1 MQINKIIS
9 ISIIIVLFAGFA
21 SFEFYRKSEK
31 VVLGINSPTEFEIDL
46 NGNNVIDDGE
56 TVCVPNLLAFT
67 SDLSANQD
75 EIEKKLNLTNVDA
88 LKLGY
93 LTDIWVENTLLDKNV
108 ILKYTGVTN
117 QNCKFADIYIDGE
130 SFRGKFLN
138 SGFGFDKSF
147 KTNKNFDNNLSKA
160 RKLKLIIL
168 NHKSNKYHTLDCKYG
183 LIAHDAIIIP
193 ERQKPEGAKPC
204 KFCHVQQ
211 DKKAKIHH
219 KKFNS
224 RQELTYPLVISDGS
238 LRMFLP
244 DLTTTLKPDIDC
256 RSLVC
261 QETLKYIN
269 NTKSSI
275 DIALYGWDSNPKI
288 YKALRDAKSRGVKI
302 RVVYD
307 TSKNSYYPELG
318 NFLKLADEKSTDTP
332 TILMHNKFMIFDNSK
347 VMTGSMN
354 YSKTGLSGFN
364 SNCVFFINSVEVA
377 KMYEEEFSQML
388 AGKFH
393 QKKIKISHK
402 TVVLGKTSVTPMFS
416 PKDKIITTKVIPMV
430 NNAKNYIYVPAF
442 VLTHDKL
449 AEALIVAK
457 SRGVDVKIIVDATHT
472 SSSRSKI
479 KMLRTAKVPV
489 KVENYAGKMH
499 SKSMIID
506 DKYIVAGS
514 MNFSQSGENRN
525 DENVLIVEDERL
537 ARYYRGFFEYLWKK
551 IPNRYLEHNVRAEG
565 KYSIGSC
572 SDGVDNN
579 FDGKIDK
586 DDLGCR

>member
-1 MQINKIIS
+1 M
-9 ISIIIVLFAGFA
+9 
-21 SFEFYRKSEK
+21 
-31 VVLGINSPTEFEIDL
+31 
-46 NGNNVIDDGE
+46 
-56 TVCVPNLLAFT
+56 
-67 SDLSANQD
+67 
-75 EIEKKLNLTNVDA
+75 
-88 LKLGY
+88 
-93 LTDIWVENTLLDKNV
+93 
-108 ILKYTGVTN
+108 KYTGVTN

-138 SGFGFDKSF
+138 SGLGFDKSF

-224 RQELTYPLVISDGS
+224 YKELTYPLVISDGS

-244 DLTTTLKPDIDC
+244 DLTTTLKPDTDC

-269 NTKSSI
+269 NTKTSI

-288 YKALRDAKSRGVKI
+288 YKALREAKSRGVKI

-377 KMYEEEFSQML
+377 KIYEEEFGQML
-388 AGKFH
+388 EGKFH
-393 QKKIKISHK
+393 QKKMKISHK
-402 TVVLGKTSVTPMFS
+402 TVVLGKTRVTPMFS

-472 SSSRSKI
+472 SSSRSKV

-537 ARYYRGFFEYLWKK
+537 AKYYRGFFEYLWKK

>member
-1 MQINKIIS
+1 MQINKIVS

-224 RQELTYPLVISDGS
+224 YKELTYPLVISDGS

-244 DLTTTLKPDIDC
+244 DLTTTLKPDTDC

-275 DIALYGWDSNPKI
+275 S
-288 YKALRDAKSRGVKI
+288 GV
-302 RVVYD
+302 
-307 TSKNSYYPELG
+307 G
-318 NFLKLADEKSTDTP
+318 
-332 TILMHNKFMIFDNSK
+332 
-347 VMTGSMN
+347 
-354 YSKTGLSGFN
+354 
-364 SNCVFFINSVEVA
+364 
-377 KMYEEEFSQML
+377 
-388 AGKFH
+388 
-393 QKKIKISHK
+393 
-402 TVVLGKTSVTPMFS
+402 
-416 PKDKIITTKVIPMV
+416 
-430 NNAKNYIYVPAF
+430 
-442 VLTHDKL
+442 
-449 AEALIVAK
+449 
-457 SRGVDVKIIVDATHT
+457 
-472 SSSRSKI
+472 
-479 KMLRTAKVPV
+479 
-489 KVENYAGKMH
+489 
-499 SKSMIID
+499 
-506 DKYIVAGS
+506 
-514 MNFSQSGENRN
+514 
-525 DENVLIVEDERL
+525 
-537 ARYYRGFFEYLWKK
+537 
-551 IPNRYLEHNVRAEG
+551 
-565 KYSIGSC
+565 
-572 SDGVDNN
+572 
-579 FDGKIDK
+579 
-586 DDLGCR
+586 